1 MKMPINN
8 VRLLLVFAMAF
19 FSFLCAA
26 VAAPSI
32 TSVSPD
38 PVTGSNNK
46 QTFTVYGSGFVSGAQ
61 MKLVWPAVGVAPA
74 GNATL
79 VTTYITS
86 SQLQVSATFGTDACT
101 WTAQAINPGS
111 VASPTYSFS
120 VQAPAPVITSLSPS
134 SASSGGVAF
143 NLTVN
148 GSTFAQNSVVRW
160 NGVSLTTTAT
170 VNAGG
175 LVTALTAQVPAAN
188 IASAGSATV
197 TVYTPAPGGGTSS
210 GAIFTVN
217 SSGGSTVQL
226 SGVPYIHQ
234 LYDTADGF
242 TAGNDCCNAVAA
254 LMAIQYYGKLP
265 ANPITCT
272 RNGTHISD
280 YGFYIS
286 TSYSYNGHTFN
297 IPSSAAW
304 DTWDAG
310 FYGGFGYFLQ
320 DNPGNSLQ
328 RSTRLSEYISDHGL
342 TSSVDDAVSGET
354 GFAKICSEIDAGHPV
369 VVLTSITT
377 SGHYITCIGYVSGQ
391 HTLIFNDSY
400 GNKASVY
407 PNIYGAGAKYDWPGY
422 NYGYPNL
429 NAVVRIIYA
438 CGINQ
443 TPFFGGCSVIGDKL
457 KTTLTGLSAGKKVVL
472 YVSSDLKDWSPIQ
485 TNVVTGSTLLITNTI
500 SPALSGQYFRAS
512 VQ

>member
-1 MKMPINN
+1 MPPAHPALPPPERLSHGLPSSSPSPNYLPRPPPNPDFGASAFRISHFPFGSKCRPFSRLFKSSQSANNCTGVGMILCAQANKIKMPIYI
-8 VRLLLVFAMAF
+8 VRLLLVFSLASSSF
-19 FSFLCAA
+19 FCTA

-61 MKLVWPAVGVAPA
+61 VKLAWPPVGVAPA

-86 SQLQVSATFGTDACT
+86 SQLQVNATFGTDACT

-111 VASPTYSFS
+111 VTSSTYGFS

-134 SASSGGVAF
+134 SASSGGGAF

-160 NGVSLTTTAT
+160 NGISLTTTAT

-188 IASAGSATV
+188 IAPAGSATV
-197 TVYTPAPGGGTSS
+197 TIYTPTPGGGTSS

-217 SSGGSTVQL
+217 SSGGGTVQL

-254 LMAIQYYGKLP
+254 LMAIQYYRKIARKSNHLH
-265 ANPITCT
+265 AQ
-272 RNGTHISD
+272 RL
-280 YGFYIS
+280 
-286 TSYSYNGHTFN
+286 
-297 IPSSAAW
+297 A
-304 DTWDAG
+304 
-310 FYGGFGYFLQ
+310 YF
-320 DNPGNSLQ
+320 
-328 RSTRLSEYISDHGL
+328 
-342 TSSVDDAVSGET
+342 
-354 GFAKICSEIDAGHPV
+354 
-369 VVLTSITT
+369 
-377 SGHYITCIGYVSGQ
+377 
-391 HTLIFNDSY
+391 
-400 GNKASVY
+400 
-407 PNIYGAGAKYDWPGY
+407 
-422 NYGYPNL
+422 
-429 NAVVRIIYA
+429 
-438 CGINQ
+438 
-443 TPFFGGCSVIGDKL
+443 
-457 KTTLTGLSAGKKVVL
+457 
-472 YVSSDLKDWSPIQ
+472 
-485 TNVVTGSTLLITNTI
+485 
-500 SPALSGQYFRAS
+500 
-512 VQ
+512 